1 MKRVAALKMR
11 GKISPSRQ
19 DVSDTETR
27 VFIPVQ
33 WSPVNTTTF
42 GPWKFGRINVVVVL
56 TK

>member
-1 MKRVAALKMR
+1 MKRVAALKTR

-27 VFIPVQ
+27 DFIPVQ
-33 WSPVNTTTF
+33 WSPVNTTTV

-56 TK
+56 RK

>member
-1 MKRVAALKMR
+1 MKRVAALKTR

-27 VFIPVQ
+27 VFIPMQ

-56 TK
+56 RK